1 MKFEKL
7 EVDDLILRAQKPSR
21 YVGGE
26 VHSIAKDLRSMR
38 ATWALCFPDTY
49 EVGMSNVGFRVLY
62 HVLNSRADVA
72 CERAF
77 MPWPDMASLCRERG
91 IPLWSLE
98 SRAPLGDFDVLGF
111 SLQFEAC
118 YTTCLAMLD
127 LARVPLFSADRGESH
142 PLVLAGGPCTVNG
155 EPVAPFFDAMVVGD
169 GEEVVGEITDVVAD
183 WKSSG
188 GSRREL
194 LRELARIRGVYVP
207 SFFDVRYGRDRTVS
221 AIVPLVPGYERVER
235 RVTADL
241 DQVPLSDRP
250 ILPFMQTIHD
260 RLPLEIQRGCTR
272 GCRFCQAGM
281 LARPAR
287 QRDPRKVLEL
297 AERGLKNSGF
307 EEVGFLSL
315 SAGDYGCINPLLED
329 FFARFSPDKIA
340 ISLPSLRTETMT
352 DRLARQI
359 AQVKKTGFTLAPE
372 AATDRLRRVINK
384 GNAEESLLKAVESVF
399 RAGWSLLKLYFMI
412 GLPSETDEDVTA
424 IADLARKAHRLSRT
438 LRPEAQINVAVSTFV
453 PKPFTPFQWEPMVGV
468 DETIRKHDLLR
479 AAFPRKGGLVYKY
492 HEASGSRV
500 EGALARGDRRVASA
514 VLAAYRAG
522 QVLDNWTEHFDF
534 TRWEQAFAALEREQ
548 GVSLDF
554 MANRERAE
562 SEVLPWDVID
572 VGVHKKF
579 LLQERARSR
588 REELLPD
595 CATGACS
602 ACGACDF
609 DAVVNRI
616 YREEDY
622 RRSPEHL
629 AVDSEPPA
637 APPAGGGAAAPAP
650 AQKCTVRVR
659 YGKEGAAIAVSH
671 LETIG
676 VLTRALRRS
685 GLPVAYSQGHSPRPR
700 VSFSPA
706 CPVGVESRAEFV
718 DVELARPVEPQE
730 VSAALGREMPP
741 AFPLLGAQALPL
753 KAPSLD
759 ASIAEMVYR
768 ARFGE
773 GIASQALE
781 RAAQAFA
788 AAERWEV
795 RREGGKGKRAPKL
808 IDLRAAVTSFK
819 ALGEREIEFCLTA
832 RGASAKPS
840 EVLDSV
846 LRECGRALVTKT
858 DVHFAKA
865 PPTLAP
871 TPERAPLGRELPG

>member
-1 MKFEKL
+1 
-7 EVDDLILRAQKPSR
+7 
-21 YVGGE
+21 
-26 VHSIAKDLRSMR
+26 MR

-62 HVLNSRADVA
+62 HVLNARPDVA

-77 MPWPDMASLCRERG
+77 MPWPDMAALCRERG
-91 IPLWSLE
+91 VPLWSLE

-127 LARVPLFSADRGESH
+127 LARVPLLAAERADSH
-142 PLVLAGGPCTVNG
+142 PLVIAGGPCTVNG

-183 WKSSG
+183 WKGSG
-188 GSRREL
+188 SSRREL
-194 LRELARIRGVYVP
+194 LRALARVPGVYVP
-207 SFFDVRYGRDRTVS
+207 SFFEVKYGRDRTLE

-241 DQVPLSDRP
+241 NDVPLTDRP

-281 LARPAR
+281 LSRPAR
-287 QRDPRKVLEL
+287 QRDPSKVLEL
-297 AERGLKNSGF
+297 AALGLKNSGF

-329 FFARFSPDKIA
+329 FFARFSPDKVA
-340 ISLPSLRTETMT
+340 ISLPSLRTETLT
-352 DRLARQI
+352 DRLAKQI
-359 AQVKKTGFTLAPE
+359 AQIKKTGFTLAPE

-384 GNAEESLLKAVESVF
+384 GNAEESLLKAAESVF
-399 RAGWSLLKLYFMI
+399 RNGWSLLKLYFMI
-412 GLPSETDEDVTA
+412 GLPTETDDDVVA
-424 IADLARKAHRLSRT
+424 IAELARKAFRVARGI
-438 LRPEAQINVAVSTFV
+438 RPESQINVAVSTFV
-453 PKPFTPFQWEPMVGV
+453 PKPFTPFQWAPMDSVE
-468 DETIRKHDLLR
+468 ETIRKHDLLR
-479 AAFPRKGGLVYKY
+479 AAFPRKGGLIYKY
-492 HEASGSRV
+492 HEAKGSRV
-500 EGALARGDRRVASA
+500 EGALARGDRRVAQA
-514 VLAAYRAG
+514 VLAAYQSG

-534 TRWEQAFAALEREQ
+534 GRWEQAFAALEREQ
-548 GVSLDF
+548 GVGMEF

-562 SEVLPWDVID
+562 SEVLPWDIID
-572 VGVHKKF
+572 VGVQKKF
-579 LLQERARSR
+579 LREESARSR
-588 REELLPD
+588 REEPLPD
-595 CATGACS
+595 CATGPCS

-609 DAVVNRI
+609 DGVVNRL

-622 RRSPEHL
+622 RRAH
-629 AVDSEPPA
+629 EPAAEPAA
-637 APPAGGGAAAPAP
+637 APPADGEAAPVQP
-650 AQKCTVRVR
+650 AEKCSVRVR
-659 YGKEGAAIAVSH
+659 YGKLGAAIAVSH

-718 DVELARPVEPQE
+718 DVELTRAVEPQE
-730 VSAALGREMPP
+730 VAGALGREMPP
-741 AFPLLGAQALPL
+741 AFPLLVAEALPP

-759 ASIAEMVYR
+759 ASIAEMTYR
-768 ARFGE
+768 ARFEQG
-773 GIASQALE
+773 ADPLALQ
-781 RAAQAFA
+781 RAAEEFA

-795 RREGGKGKRAPKL
+795 RRETKKKGRATKV
-808 IDLRAAVTSFK
+808 IDLRAAVI
-819 ALGEREIEFCLTA
+819 ALAPVGEKEVEFRLTA
-832 RGASAKPS
+832 GRGAGAKPS
-840 EVLDSV
+840 EVLASV
-846 LRECGRALVTKT
+846 LGACGRAVLVKT
-858 DVHFAKA
+858 EVHFAPPAA
-865 PPTLAP
+865 PAP
-871 TPERAPLGRELPG
+871 SPEEAGFGGEVPGSVDRQGIEFAPISERDGD